1 MTRVV
6 LDTAV
11 FVYAVGGKHPYR
23 EPCQAIVDRARLRFL
38 LAAVS
43 ADLLQEFVHHRA
55 RRTGDR
61 AEAVRQAGEIP
72 LFCRVL
78 DVTLDD
84 ARAALELFATHERL
98 HARDAV
104 FAAVALQRDIGHIV
118 SPDRAFDDVAG
129 LVRVDPMD
137 THAVEALTA

>member
-11 FVYAVGGKHPYR
+11 FVYAVGGEHPYR
-23 EPCQAIVDRARLRFL
+23 EPCQAIVDRARLRSL
-38 LAAVS
+38 SASVS

-72 LFCRVL
+72 SFCRVL
-78 DVTLDD
+78 DLTLAD
-84 ARAALELFATHERL
+84 ARTALELFVKHERL

-104 FAAVALQRDIGHIV
+104 FAAVALERDIGHIL
-118 SPDRAFDDVAG
+118 SPDRAFDDVPG
-129 LVRVDPMD
+129 LARVDPMD
-137 THAVEALTA
+137 AGAVDALTG

>member
-11 FVYAVGGKHPYR
+11 FVYAVGSEHPYR
-23 EPCQAIVDRARLRFL
+23 EPCRAIVERARLRL
-38 LAAVS
+38 VSAAVS
-43 ADLLQEFVHHRA
+43 VDLLQEFVHHRV

-78 DVTLDD
+78 DLTLAD
-84 ARAALELFATHERL
+84 ARAALDLFATHERL

-104 FAAVALQRDIGHIV
+104 FAAVALQRGIGHIL
-118 SPDRAFDDVAG
+118 SPDRAFDVVAG
-129 LVRVDPMD
+129 LVRVDPLD
-137 THAVEALTA
+137 AAGVEALTG